1 MHDAIV
7 TAQAGWVA
15 FVERRI
21 EEARTLGEIRDD
33 CDVPQLAF
41 EIIAFLELANGDSV
55 LRDSSASYPRAAR
68 AILDRLRAVAVDTSS
83 LPAAL

>member
-7 TAQAGWVA
+7 AAQSSWFA

-21 EEARTLGEIRDD
+21 GEARVLGEIRAD
-33 CDVPQLAF
+33 CDAAQLAF

-55 LRDSSASYPRAAR
+55 LRKSSAGYTRAAR
-68 AILDRLRAVAVDTSS
+68 AILGRLRAVAVDASS
-83 LPAAL
+83 LPLTA